1 MPRILHLKAYPFS
14 IKISISFFILALLLI
29 TILFAII
36 VPKMQK
42 EQYNT
47 KIKEIEQV
55 LSITEEQIKL
65 AGKAIVMQTQLE
77 IKLNKKRLEL
87 TLVNLQENLNTT
99 VSIEDIKKKLNNTII
114 PEFTNYAI
122 TYNGQI
128 FINKNK
134 KIFNKH
140 KIQKFNTWEVFNTK
154 KVEKDY
160 VYTQKYYFFSKK
172 FSKDLEITIFARDKN
187 LNPNHFPYEKT
198 LKINMQNTFNITQNL
213 HKEKTYMF
221 WLNSKYKDEDDKP
234 LYIKDI
240 IKSEEK
246 YTLSK
251 MSNVTN
257 IYTGDLSAK
266 DIVEGKNKKFIEHT
280 LNDKDAISWIR
291 DVYKEEFDGYMFLL
305 VNTVYKEDIIKH
317 TDSALLKV
325 LPAAF
330 ISLLLAIIIGFFLFR
345 NLFTRINTLAT
356 TAQKVINGNKHTRS
370 EVKGDDVVGI
380 LGIAFDSML
389 SSLQDNIK
397 TLDIKVEE
405 KTKKLQNSL
414 EEKEILLKEVHHR
427 VKNNLALTIS
437 LIKLQQEEITEKKI
451 KKTLNDIQ
459 ERIYTMELLHR
470 KLYEST
476 NLNKINFHEYVL
488 NLVHNIS
495 MTYLD
500 NKNIKININIDE
512 IYLNIEKAMPCG
524 LILNEII
531 TNAFK
536 YAFKNNPKPKLT
548 IQMKEKN
555 DKYILSIKDNG
566 EGIKDSINIYESN
579 TLGLKL
585 INTISTLQLKGA
597 LKYSYKN
604 GALFKITF

>member
-42 EQYNT
+42 DQYNT

-134 KIFNKH
+134 KIFDKH

-437 LIKLQQEEITEKKI
+437 LIKLQQEEITEEKT

-585 INTISTLQLKGA
+585 INTISTLQLKGS

>member
-437 LIKLQQEEITEKKI
+437 LIKLQQEEITEEKT

-585 INTISTLQLKGA
+585 INTISTLQLKGS